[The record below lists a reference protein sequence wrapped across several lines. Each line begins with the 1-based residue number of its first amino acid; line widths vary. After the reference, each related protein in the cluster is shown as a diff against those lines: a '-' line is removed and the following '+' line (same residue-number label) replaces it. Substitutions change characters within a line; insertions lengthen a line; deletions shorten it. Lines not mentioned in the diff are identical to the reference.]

1 MRKSDL
7 PNAFIIEVNGRFIA
21 DRPEPDREDTDGN
34 VKSATPAHM
43 GELKNAAVS
52 KLVGGRLVSRE
63 WIMAVVE
70 GGYGD
75 DYSPKGLWWIDG
87 HDGYGQTPRFEYAR
101 EKHQDVLYC
110 GTHDLMLALP
120 TDNEVWMHIQLPHS
134 SAVGMMK
141 MHWQKV

>member
-21 DRPEPDREDTDGN
+21 ECPELDREETDGN

-43 GELKNAAVS
+43 GELKNATVF
-52 KLVGGRLVSRE
+52 KLVGGRLVSGE

-87 HDGYGQTPRFEYAR
+87 HDEYVR
-101 EKHQDVLYC
+101 DVANIVATVLEL
-110 GTHDLMLALP
+110 TLLAG
-120 TDNEVWMHIQLPHS
+120 V
-134 SAVGMMK
+134 MK